1 MTSYN
6 CQAAFDGIQ
15 NSLSLFAGA
24 CSIGFKKMGTGVNPA
39 NDKIEKLENMVQDL
53 TSLSRTNKR
62 RSPRRRKRRKVKD

>member
-1 MTSYN
+1 
-6 CQAAFDGIQ
+6 
-15 NSLSLFAGA
+15 
-24 CSIGFKKMGTGVNPA
+24 MGTGVKPA